1 MNLRPSPLFARLT
14 LAAAVL
20 TLLSGC
26 TASQALRPLTVT
38 DVAVDVGVGSPIPLE
53 IVASG
58 DWPDPCAQ
66 LAQVTSEIQGTD
78 IRITLL
84 ATPANPSCP
93 PDNVGVP
100 FRIAVPLNPVELP
113 NGTYSVVVNS
123 TTESFVWPSQ

>member
-1 MNLRPSPLFARLT
+1 MNPRPFPVLPRLA
-14 LAAAVL
+14 LAATVL
-20 TLLSGC
+20 ILLSAC
-26 TASQALRPLTVT
+26 TTSTALRPLTVA
-38 DVAVDVGVGSPIPLE
+38 AVTVEVGVGSPIPLE

-66 LAQVTSEIQGTD
+66 LAQVKLEIQGTD

-84 ATPANPSCP
+84 ATPADPSCP

-113 NGTYSVVVNS
+113 HGTYNVVVNS
-123 TTESFVWPSQ
+123 TTASFVWPSQ

>member
-1 MNLRPSPLFARLT
+1 MNLRPFPVLARLT

-20 TLLSGC
+20 TLLPAC
-26 TASQALRPLTVT
+26 TTSQSLRPLTVT
-38 DVAVDVGVGSPIPLE
+38 AATVEVGVGSPIPLE

-100 FRIAVPLNPVELP
+100 FRIAVPLNTVELP
-113 NGTYSVVVNS
+113 HGTYNVLVNS